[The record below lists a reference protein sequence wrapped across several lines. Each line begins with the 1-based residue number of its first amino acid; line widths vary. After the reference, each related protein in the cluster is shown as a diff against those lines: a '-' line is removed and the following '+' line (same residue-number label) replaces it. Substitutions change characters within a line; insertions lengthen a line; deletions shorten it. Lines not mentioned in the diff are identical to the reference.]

1 MIELLQAHDKVRT
14 VDIELAKLLL
24 GEPLHGGNEMGF
36 YLLLLLLKAM
46 NEQHSCLDLTT
57 LDISNPFAL
66 DLRSLEPGLELGL
79 DIELGLSQL
88 PCIGEQMPL
97 RLRDN
102 ALYLA
107 RYDEY
112 EAILAE
118 RFSALAT
125 APITLDNARLA
136 ELIQLYF
143 GAEDAQSPNWQKVA
157 CATAATRKFCV
168 ISGGPGTGKTTT
180 VTRLLAI
187 LQSLYREAPLHIELV
202 APTGKAAA
210 RLSESIQG
218 AKLDL
223 PQAAQEVAA
232 LIPEQAQTLHRLLGT
247 LPYSNQFRHNPA
259 NPVHADLVVV
269 DEASMI
275 DISLMAKLVDALA
288 PHTRLILLGDKDQL
302 SSVDSGNIMA
312 DLCCQCQLGH
322 LPNYSAP
329 WAQQLAGLCGEHQ
342 YHSQQQTPYL
352 LRDNIAFLQHSYRFA
367 QGSGIGRLAYAV
379 NRAEQNTARQ
389 LLQSDAEDIS
399 YFDLQEGFYS
409 QLIDRA
415 ATQYSTYLNLAGE
428 GMNAKAVH
436 QAFAQYQLL
445 AALREGPF
453 GVQQLNQRIE
463 QRLAQQGL
471 IDLRQRFYLGMPL
484 MISQNDYQLRLFNG
498 DIGIVLPDEDGALK
512 AMFIGS
518 DGTLRAIEPG
528 RLPGFDKVFA
538 MTIHKSQGSEFAH
551 TAMVLPPLGRGGQ
564 RLNRQLV
571 YTGITRA
578 KQHIELICDMRTLFH
593 AINQPISRASG
604 LYQRLQGANH

>member
-223 PQAAQEVAA
+223 PQVGEDVAA

-247 LPYSNQFRHNPA
+247 LPYSNQFRHNRA

-367 QGSGIGRLAYAV
+367 EGSGIGRLAYAV

-428 GMNAKAVH
+428 GMDAKAVH

-518 DGTLRAIEPG
+518 DGTIRAIEPG

-578 KQHIELICDMRTLFH
+578 KKHIELICDMRTLFH